1 MSKITDRLAKLG
13 QVEQTGFGFGTRAP
27 GTKVPVMLVGVRIDN
42 PADAGSLNADF
53 FILAPGSKG
62 AAQTR
67 PVKGVDLWG
76 VAVSG
81 GSGSSVGAATKAGA
95 DFIVI
100 EDESAPGSALLDED
114 TGRGFVVGSEIT
126 DHRARAIDSSPFDF
140 LILGKTPVAMPLDV
154 GATLDIR
161 EQLSRYSRHIFLKL
175 DTVPENS
182 DLEALRDMG
191 VSALIYDSESAG
203 KNDLAGLRKTIDDLE
218 PKKHNTSAGAVL
230 LRGDEA
236 AHRREV
242 DIDDPDEDEDEDWE

>member
-1 MSKITDRLAKLG
+1 MSKISDRLAKLG
-13 QVEQTGFGFGTRAP
+13 QIEQTGFGFGTRAT

-42 PADAGSLNADF
+42 PVDAGSLSADF

-81 GSGSSVGAATKAGA
+81 GSGDSIDTATKAGA

-100 EDESAPGSALLDED
+100 EGESVPGSALLDED
-114 TGRGFVVGSEIT
+114 SGRGFVVGSEIT
-126 DHRARAIDSSPFDF
+126 DDRARAIDSSPFDF
-140 LILGKTPVAMPLDV
+140 LILGETTVAMPLDV

-175 DTVPENS
+175 NSVPEKS
-182 DLEALRDMG
+182 DLGALRDMG
-191 VSALIYDSESAG
+191 ISALIYDSESAG
-203 KNDLAGLRKTIDDLE
+203 KNDLAGLRKTIDGMK

-230 LRGDEA
+230 PRGDEA
-236 AHRREV
+236 THRHDA
-242 DIDDPDEDEDEDWE
+242 DIDDPDEDEDWE

>member
-1 MSKITDRLAKLG
+1 
-13 QVEQTGFGFGTRAP
+13 
-27 GTKVPVMLVGVRIDN
+27 MLVGVRIDN
-42 PADAGSLNADF
+42 PVDAGSLSADF

-81 GSGSSVGAATKAGA
+81 GSGDSIDTATKAGA

-114 TGRGFVVGSEIT
+114 SGRGFVVGSEIT
-126 DHRARAIDSSPFDF
+126 DDRARAIDSSPFDF
-140 LILGKTPVAMPLDV
+140 LILGETTVAMPLDV

-175 DTVPENS
+175 NSVPEKS
-182 DLEALRDMG
+182 DLGALRDMG
-191 VSALIYDSESAG
+191 ISALI
-203 KNDLAGLRKTIDDLE
+203 
-218 PKKHNTSAGAVL
+218 
-230 LRGDEA
+230 
-236 AHRREV
+236 
-242 DIDDPDEDEDEDWE
+242 